1 MLNDVIITDSIQRGD
16 DFDYLKGIIEN
27 NALAAHVRINTI
39 EKLGTFLAEHQGPSL
54 EEAMT
59 MNMNDLVK
67 RGRKL
72 EAVPL
77 TEDEYQKKRMD
88 EAFELFNFYE
98 NRSKENTKIQP
109 EDGGEEE
116 IEPEDGGE
124 EVEAEEKVNDEYIII
139 WPKNRRVQDTSQYSW
154 YRTVWCRVN
163 FSQYFLT
170 PQQRRDF
177 VNAHLKCIRYLD
189 TLEDPRDDL
198 IDLTRLE
205 YVSLKGY
212 NIDYCQREVVWTN
225 VKKTPLLVLQEAFPD
240 CLWTVEEVIDSDY
253 FLNTDSLYIDNDS
266 WAPIL
271 PEKAPVE
278 THRIYRAC
286 VYIVNQAKRFLND
299 DNLSSKHEVMDAL
312 WFYYVAFLDFF
323 IYVTSNE
330 PEESSDQV
338 LLTPVHSTRNYYST
352 NLTPWEMY
360 GSGLDVRTKHA
371 GFLPDLF
378 HVLNSIPLG
387 GEQCTPVTRI
397 GKIYQKSLPFACQR
411 RHITNLIVE
420 SIRDD
425 DAFWLLCKQL
435 FWVMLADLYPLC
447 SFPNATKENIRKGNL
462 TMRDLMRARELTSSK
477 DTFVSLIKQSLDSS
491 KEGGPLVVFTAFRM
505 HVIYMASFNTEYA
518 KCANWSIGWDEF
530 VDNTLE
536 AAAIIRE
543 SDLLPEDPLAR
554 ARAQLIKAV
563 KNNDSRVARIHRR
576 PMSVTLT
583 ERTNEVLEKIIMRD
597 YYTKRESPERHKHQE
612 ILNFYRHI
620 LTLDCKC
627 AISNFL
633 LRIPP
638 ADRFTYK
645 AFSVLTLPDY
655 GGISPNTAEL
665 MYNLTC
671 IYNTS
676 SGMPKDFTRVLD
688 QFDTR
693 DFVISCYYF
702 NIATELERISFV
714 PLDAETIRRTD
725 EAMLNKRYHL
735 FPGQSLPPHAFNIQI
750 ALCCG
755 RICTLMG
762 QGKYGSKTVCF
773 DVENQCYI
781 CARSRALHAKN
792 RLGADLQQQQ
802 EGEEEEEYD
811 DDDDDD
817 NGEPDEMENIWAA
830 QNDHIDQVDDLLLK
844 GIDLISDAIS
854 LNGRGKKRSAEMV
867 ARKAIR
873 TERKRFNRIPCGQPV
888 LSINLRGRAL
898 IWGNI
903 KEKHKQYMFCPECGA
918 FHIYSIL
925 NYSGS
930 PDGLYRCNECAIQS
944 LPRWFDYKCC
954 SYCKRNRA
962 INENYALP
970 ICTLSDPRQGS
981 GGEEW
986 MYFCRN
992 HFQIARRYHNK
1003 CMSKEAL
1010 WGIIQRIENK
1020 RALYL
1025 ARKY

>member
-1 MLNDVIITDSIQRGD
+1 MDSIQRGD
-16 DFDYLKGIIEN
+16 DFDYLKNVIEN
-27 NALAAHVRINTI
+27 KMLYTHARINTI
-39 EKLGTFLAEHQGPSL
+39 EKLGAFLAEYQGPSL

-59 MNMNDLVK
+59 MNMSELAK
-67 RGRKL
+67 RGL
-72 EAVPL
+72 NLQAVPL
-77 TEDEYQKKRMD
+77 TEDEHQKKQMD
-88 EAFELFNFYE
+88 EAFELFTFYQ
-98 NRSKENTKIQP
+98 NNQLY
-109 EDGGEEE
+109 
-116 IEPEDGGE
+116 
-124 EVEAEEKVNDEYIII
+124 AEEKEEKEEKEDEEEEEEAEIEIKEEHGVI
-139 WPKNRRVQDTSQYSW
+139 WPKNIRVQDTPEYSW

-163 FSQYFLT
+163 FAQYFLT
-170 PQQRRDF
+170 PQQRRPF
-177 VNAHLKCIRYLD
+177 INAHLKCIQYLD
-189 TLEDPRDDL
+189 TLEDPRDDV
-198 IDLTRLE
+198 IDLKRLH
-205 YVSLKGY
+205 YIPLKGY
-212 NIDYCQREVVWTN
+212 NIDYCERSIAWTS

-240 CLWTVEEVIDSDY
+240 CFWTVEEVIDNDY
-253 FLNTDSLYIDNDS
+253 YLVIESLYIDDDQ
-266 WAPIL
+266 WAPIQ
-271 PEKAPVE
+271 PENAPAE

-299 DNLSSKHEVMDAL
+299 DAASVLELDVRDAL

-323 IYVTSNE
+323 IYASSNE
-330 PEESSDQV
+330 PEQCSDQV
-338 LLTPVHSTRNYYST
+338 LLTPVNSTQNYQSE

-387 GEQCTPVTRI
+387 GEQCTPVTNI

-411 RHITNLIVE
+411 RHITNLIIE

-435 FWVMLADLYPLC
+435 FWVMLADLYP
-447 SFPNATKENIRKGNL
+447 SYNFPTAAKENICKGNL

-477 DTFVSLIKQSLDSS
+477 DLFISMIKHSLESS

-505 HVIYMASFNTEYA
+505 HIIYMASFNTEYA
-518 KCANWSIGWDEF
+518 NHARESIDWDNF
-530 VDNTLE
+530 VANTLE
-536 AAAIIRE
+536 AAAITRE

-554 ARAQLIKAV
+554 ARVQLIKAV
-563 KNNDSRVARIHRR
+563 KNNDSRVSRIHRR
-576 PMSVTLT
+576 PMAVTLT
-583 ERTNEVLEKIIMRD
+583 ERSNEILEKIIIRD
-597 YYTKRESPERHKHQE
+597 YYTKRETSSNPEM
-612 ILNFYRHI
+612 LNFYKRI
-620 LTLDCKC
+620 LTVDCKC

-638 ADRFTYK
+638 SDRFTFK
-645 AFSVLTLPDY
+645 AFSILTLLEY

-665 MYNLTC
+665 MYDLTRV
-671 IYNTS
+671 YNTS
-676 SGMPKDFTRVLD
+676 NGMPKDFTRVLD

-773 DVENQCYI
+773 DVENQCYV
-781 CARSRALHAKN
+781 CARSKALHAKN
-792 RLGADLQQQQ
+792 RLGADLHQQGEEMEDEEDEDEGD
-802 EGEEEEEYD
+802 EGEEDEDEEEAD
-811 DDDDDD
+811 QMD
-817 NGEPDEMENIWAA
+817 NVWAA
-830 QNDHIDQVDDLLLK
+830 QNDHIDQVDNILLR

-854 LNGRGKKRSAEMV
+854 SNGRGKQRSAEMV

-898 IWGNI
+898 IWGNV
-903 KEKHKQYMFCPECGA
+903 KEKYKQYMFCPECGS

-930 PDGLYRCNECAIQS
+930 PDGLYRCNECAVQS
-944 LPRWFDYKCC
+944 LNRWFDHKYC
-954 SYCKRNRA
+954 SYCKRNRM

-970 ICTLSDPRQGS
+970 VCTFSDPRHGS

-992 HFQIARRYHNK
+992 HYQIAKRYHYK
-1003 CMSKEAL
+1003 CISKEAL
-1010 WGIIQRIENK
+1010 WGIIQRVENK
-1020 RALYL
+1020 RTLYL
-1025 ARKY
+1025 AQKY